1 MEVGSTGYDGE
12 ALQAAILVFVTTAL
26 SANIT
31 VILRQLRKEH
41 VASLTSANQIVYLIE
56 TFYII
61 MVMGYDMT
69 TPPWA
74 DRLKILVIALNTL
87 AMAIFHLLAL
97 KLEEANKVSLVSS
110 SGGIVMAFLLQV
122 LYNLDYQLVSVAL
135 EHLPISHC
143 CGAFANY

>member
-122 LYNLDYQLVSVAL
+122 LYNRDSPLVL
-135 EHLPISHC
+135 
-143 CGAFANY
+143 F